1 MNKRLLRAVTPARV
15 LTVVLTGLLAASPML
30 AQETGTAGE
39 TVELE
44 EFTVTG
50 SHIPTTETSY
60 DARSTPIDI
69 TTRSD
74 MIELGFGT
82 AEELLQSKPYVGVSV
97 PRQNNQTGFTPAAM
111 SINLRGL
118 GSSAT
123 LTLLN
128 GRRLTPYPRGQEG
141 TEAFVDIG
149 SFPTAAI
156 EQVEVLLDGASA
168 NYGADAIAGVVNIKT
183 RKKFNG
189 AEMTV
194 RYGNSTASDDAGE
207 LIINGIYGASTE
219 DTNITVGINYYK
231 RNDMGHADREYSA
244 VPPFLSSNSSPLNFQ
259 ITRAAALEA
268 LGEGGDSVIPE
279 GEDQF
284 FTSTWDNKSNNT
296 GGLPASDYQYSNGR
310 SASFN
315 FNLTAQ
321 SLQSLERK
329 GGFASFEKTLFG
341 TDNIT
346 TYGDIFYQRSD
357 NVNELAPSATGNF
370 GNPGGVSLVI
380 PARTAS
386 PILQIRSLAD
396 DSLQIVEPGSAIP
409 DGWVPFGTTQ
419 AINGNAERASVDK
432 SAYNPFNPFNE
443 DFSGGSRAR
452 LFEFGNRVYRTTN
465 QAFNAVWGVKGD
477 RSIGSW
483 NWDLAFYYSQLQA
496 VSRDSLVSISKFNR
510 VANANDPWFDPSSD
524 VYVGTTVPYNPFGY
538 FANPIPSNSVVAP
551 LGLVE
556 LKNRRESELFGGDLT
571 FTNGELFSLPGGYA
585 GIAIGIDAR
594 RETMLQSP
602 DEAGTSGDV
611 IGSSTDNT
619 TNADRDIR
627 AGFIEL
633 NLPIFG
639 ADNDTPGAHSLSLNL
654 AGRYEDFT
662 TQDDSIFVPKVS
674 IKWQPFDDSFV
685 LRGSWGEGYRQPSM
699 YELYAAGLTFSLTAI
714 NDPLNEVNEPEQ
726 DITTASSAQLRA
738 EESETTTIGFVWT
751 PNFLKKDTSQL
762 TFGIDWW
769 DITRSGNV
777 TDDHQDVVDRDFRG
791 ETLLPGESVLRDAS
805 TNIILVNG
813 VFRNLG
819 NEEANGLDIQLSY
832 FFVTENAGRWDFGLN
847 ASKLN
852 SYKIQQFPNAPFF
865 EYVGEMEDISFDNDT
880 GDPSPGAGD
889 DGYLEWRGVGFIRWS
904 KDAMNLAIQANYLDG
919 FRDFKSEW
927 DPDAPNDPAG
937 FQQVDSTLTWN
948 INFTY
953 RLFQD
958 TESWWGDTM
967 VQVGIQN
974 LFDQDPPRVESW
986 DNNSTGYPGFIYSP
1000 MGRFMFLSLTK
1011 KL

>member
-1 MNKRLLRAVTPARV
+1 MNIRLLCAVNPARV
-15 LTVVLTGLLAASPML
+15 LTVVLSGFLAASPML
-30 AQETGTAGE
+30 AQETGSAE
-39 TVELE
+39 DTVELE

-69 TTRSD
+69 TTRAD
-74 MIELGFGT
+74 MEELGFGT

-128 GRRLTPYPRGQEG
+128 GRRLTPYPRGNSG
-141 TEAFVDIG
+141 TEAFVDIS

-156 EQVEVLLDGASA
+156 DQVEVLLDGASA
-168 NYGADAIAGVVNIKT
+168 TYGADAIAGVVNIKT
-183 RKKFNG
+183 RRKFNG

-194 RYGNSTASDDAGE
+194 RYGNSTAADDAGE
-207 LIINGIYGASTE
+207 LIVNAIYGASTE

-268 LGEGGDSVIPE
+268 LGEGGEAVLPE
-279 GEDQF
+279 GDQF
-284 FTSTWDNKSNNT
+284 FTSTWDTKTENN
-296 GGLPASDYQYSNGR
+296 GDLPPSEYQY
-310 SASFN
+310 ASSRRARFN

-321 SLQSLERK
+321 SLQYLERK

-341 TDNIT
+341 TDNVS
-346 TYGDIFYQRSD
+346 TYGDLFYQRAD

-380 PARTAS
+380 PARTQT
-386 PILQIRSLAD
+386 PILQIRQLSD
-396 DSLQIVEPGSAIP
+396 DTLQVVDSGTPIP
-409 DGWVPFGTTQ
+409 EGWVPFGTTQ
-419 AINGNAERASVDK
+419 SINGNAERASVDK
-432 SAYNPFNPFNE
+432 GAYNPFNPFNE
-443 DFSGGSRAR
+443 DFSGGTRAR

-465 QAFNAVWGVKGD
+465 QAFNAVWGIKGD
-477 RSIGSW
+477 RSIGNW
-483 NWDLAFYYSQLQA
+483 NWDLAGYYSQLQA

-510 VANANDPWFDPSSD
+510 VANANDPWFDPTSD

-556 LKNRRESELFGGDLT
+556 LKNRRESELYGADFT
-571 FTNGELFSLPGGYA
+571 VTNGELFSLPGGYA

-602 DEAGTSGDV
+602 DEAGSSGDV

-619 TNADRDIR
+619 TNAERDIR
-627 AGFIEL
+627 AGFVEL
-633 NLPIFG
+633 NLPIFS
-639 ADNDTPGAHSLSLNL
+639 ADNDIPGAHSLNVNL

-674 IKWQPFDDSFV
+674 VKWQPFDDSFV

-699 YELYAAGLTFSLTAI
+699 YELYASGLTFSLTAI
-714 NDPLNEVNEPEQ
+714 NDPLNDVNEPEQ
-726 DITTASSAQLRA
+726 DITTASSPQLRA
-738 EESETTTIGFVWT
+738 EESETLTLGFVWT
-751 PNFLKKDTSQL
+751 PNFLKTDTSAL
-762 TFGIDWW
+762 TFGMDWW

-777 TDDHQDVVDRDFRG
+777 TVDQQDVVDRDFRG

-819 NEEANGLDIQLSY
+819 NETGTGVDIQLSY
-832 FFVTENAGRWDFGLN
+832 FFVTENLGRWDFGFN
-847 ASKLN
+847 ASYLD
-852 SYKIQQFPNAPFF
+852 SYQIQQFPGAPFF
-865 EYVGEMEDISFDNDT
+865 EYKGEMFDISFDNDT
-880 GDPSPGAGD
+880 GEPSPGAGD
-889 DGYLEWRGVGFIRWS
+889 DAYLEWRGVGFARWS
-904 KDAMNLAIQANYLDG
+904 KGAMNLAIQANYLDG

-927 DPDAPNDPAG
+927 DPGAPNDPAG
-937 FQQVDSTLTWN
+937 FRQVDSTLTWDATFAYDFFEGN
-948 INFTY
+948 
-953 RLFQD
+953 
-958 TESWWGDTM
+958 ESWIGNTR
-967 VQVGIQN
+967 VQIGIRN
-974 LFDQDPPRVESW
+974 IMDQDPPRVESW

-1000 MGRFMFLSLTK
+1000 MGRFVFASVTK